1 MTKFRVALDE
11 FSGPLDLLLHLVRK
25 AEMDLFD
32 LDVSK
37 ITSDYLEFI
46 EAEGAYNLEEA
57 YQFLALAATLVEL
70 KSRMLLPQQPSEG
83 GDGEGEEED
92 DPRLELAQK
101 LAAYEGIQ
109 AVTGELAQRYEEVGR
124 HWPRNVVEQLEAEI
138 VYSMD
143 SLSVYDLMNVFS
155 EVLARPRFKQI
166 TIFREDYDVE
176 EARGWLRARLKG
188 GQAGLVSLLAEQPD
202 VMSLIV
208 TFIAL
213 LDMIKEEELT
223 FKHKAGVL
231 EISLVGSEV
240 V

>member
-1 MTKFRVALDE
+1 MSKYRVALDE
-11 FSGPLDLLLHLVRK
+11 FTGPLDLLLHLVRK

-37 ITSDYLEFI
+37 ITFDYLDFI
-46 EAEGAYNLEEA
+46 EREGVHSLEEA
-57 YQFLALAATLVEL
+57 YQFLAMASTLVEL
-70 KSRMLLPQQPSEG
+70 KSRMLLPQQPSET
-83 GDGEGEEED
+83 DGEGEDED
-92 DPRLELAQK
+92 DPRMELAQK

-109 AVTGELAQRYEEVGR
+109 AVTGELAERYEEVGR
-124 HWPRNVVEQLEAEI
+124 HWPRNVVEQLETEI

-143 SLSVYDLMNVFS
+143 SLSVYDLMSAFG

-166 TIFREDYDVE
+166 TIFREDYDVD

-188 GQAGLVSLLAEQPD
+188 GETSLVALLSEQPD
-202 VMSLIV
+202 VMALIV

-223 FKHKAGVL
+223 YSRTDGIL
-231 EISLVGSEV
+231 EIALADSEV

>member
-1 MTKFRVALDE
+1 MGTFRVALDE
-11 FSGPLDLLLHLVRK
+11 FTGPLDLLLHLVRK

-37 ITSDYLEFI
+37 ITSDYLAFI
-46 EAEGAYNLEEA
+46 GNQAGYNLEEA

-70 KSRMLLPQQPSEG
+70 KSRMLLPQPAAENG
-83 GDGEGEEED
+83 AAAGDEAD
-92 DPRLELAQK
+92 DPRLELAHK
-101 LAAYEGIQ
+101 LVAYEGIQ
-109 AVTGELAQRYEEVGR
+109 AVTGELAERYAEVGR
-124 HWPRNVVEQLEAEI
+124 HWPRKVVEQLETEI

-143 SLSVYDLMNVFS
+143 SLSVYDLMSAFS
-155 EVLARPRFKQI
+155 EVLERPRFKQI

-188 GQAGLVSLLAEQPD
+188 GRANLVALLGEQPD

-213 LDMIKEEELT
+213 LDMIKEEEISYQ
-223 FKHKAGVL
+223 HNAGLL
-231 EISLVGSEV
+231 EITLVNSANN
-240 V
+240 